1 MQIHNDIYT
10 HVHTYA
16 VFRSIWCQHLSA
28 NTFQVEHR
36 VFTCVYKYIY
46 FSDSFEDKS
55 QVNICV
61 NYACKVIPKMF
72 LLKSKICQPVF
83 NLFMKQVAL
92 VLRVD
97 NGMV

>member
-1 MQIHNDIYT
+1 MQIHKDIYI
-10 HVHTYA
+10 HVYSYA
-16 VFRSIWCQHLSA
+16 VFRNIWYQHLSA
-28 NTFQVEHR
+28 NIFQVEHR
-36 VFTCVYKYIY
+36 VFTCVYKCI
-46 FSDSFEDKS
+46 FSDSAEDKS

-72 LLKSKICQPVF
+72 PLKSKICQPVF

-97 NGMV
+97 NGIV

>member
-1 MQIHNDIYT
+1 MYIPMQYSKVSGVNIYQQ
-10 HVHTYA
+10 
-16 VFRSIWCQHLSA
+16 IPLKLSTEFSLA
-28 NTFQVEHR
+28 YTNTF
-36 VFTCVYKYIY
+36 
-46 FSDSFEDKS
+46 FSDSSEDKS

-83 NLFMKQVAL
+83 NLFMKQVTL
-92 VLRVD
+92 LLRVD

>member
-1 MQIHNDIYT
+1 MYIPMQYSEVSGVNIYQQIP
-10 HVHTYA
+10 
-16 VFRSIWCQHLSA
+16 FKLSTEFSLVYT
-28 NTFQVEHR
+28 NTF
-36 VFTCVYKYIY
+36 

-97 NGMV
+97 NRMV